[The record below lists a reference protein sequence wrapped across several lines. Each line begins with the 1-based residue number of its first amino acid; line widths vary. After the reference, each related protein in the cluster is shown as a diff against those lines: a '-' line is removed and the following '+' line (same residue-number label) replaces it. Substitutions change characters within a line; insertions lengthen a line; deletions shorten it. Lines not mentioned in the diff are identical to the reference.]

1 MVPMG
6 DNRVRGVWPWLLA
19 AAVVSVAFGCE
30 DSSEE
35 VGGEDATAVEEESV
49 ESAEMPVEQWQ
60 ADESLDLRDPPEKK
74 RRDLVLSESK
84 KYPACRELLEEDG
97 EARARLLPDREDES
111 RALTIAGC
119 QPEASVRREG
129 RWYIA
134 YKLAGEETESG
145 DLRMVVYE
153 DGELVWHGRMDRSQH
168 ADSFSAQYRSSFITP
183 LEPRLVC
190 AGTLW
195 EGGTQAA
202 CWKSDGSEK
211 VWSGELDFW
220 SALPMQGLE
229 TSLHAADISGITRR
243 YPYSG
248 AEMRRIDF
256 EHRGGHGAL
265 YMTDG
270 ERLMFVPPTE
280 APKRMTTYSLESM
293 EPTWRVELPG
303 HPDPGYN
310 RHVHP
315 RHDLGMLK
323 VDGTVY
329 GFTTR
334 SGELRWA
341 LEVGEDRP
349 KTAAS
354 GELVYV
360 LLRRGEEP
368 NLLYALQPDSAA
380 IEWYAPVPTGTL
392 HVDWVDGTLTIRSVR
407 AVQRVT
413 DVR

>member
-1 MVPMG
+1 MVPSP
-6 DNRVRGVWPWLLA
+6 DNGMPRVWPYVF
-19 AAVVSVAFGCE
+19 AAVVGGVAVGCE
-30 DSSEE
+30 DSSDAGAFGTDASVVESEQSVSEE
-35 VGGEDATAVEEESV
+35 TAVEKWAVEE
-49 ESAEMPVEQWQ
+49 P
-60 ADESLDLRDPPEKK
+60 LDLRDPPEAK
-74 RRDLVLSESK
+74 RRELVLSESK
-84 KYPACRELLEEDG
+84 KYPACRELIEENG
-97 EARARLLPDREDES
+97 EPRARLLPDRDD

-119 QPEASVRREG
+119 QPEASVRRDD

-134 YKLAGEETESG
+134 YQLSSDDTEAG
-145 DLRMVVYE
+145 DLRLVVYE
-153 DGELVWHGRMDRSQH
+153 DGELAWHGRMDRSQH
-168 ADSFSAQYRSSFITP
+168 ADSFTAQYRSSFVVP

-220 SALPMQGLE
+220 AALPMQGLA
-229 TSLHAADISGITRR
+229 TSLLAADISGITRR

-280 APKRMTTYSLESM
+280 APQQLTAYSFAEM
-293 EPTWRVELPG
+293 GPTWRVELPG

-310 RHVHP
+310 RHVHR
-315 RHDLGMLK
+315 RHELGMLK
-323 VDGTVY
+323 VDETVY

-334 SGELRWA
+334 SGDLRWA

-354 GELVYV
+354 EELLYV
-360 LLRRGEEP
+360 LLRRGEKP
-368 NLLYALQPDSAA
+368 NLLYALQPESAA
-380 IEWYAPVPTGTL
+380 VEWYAPVPTGTL
-392 HVDWVDGTLTIRSVR
+392 HVDWVDGTLTIQSVR
-407 AVQRVT
+407 AIQRVT
-413 DVR
+413 DLR